1 MRTAYE
7 DDKPLNMQVFT
18 AYLPM
23 ITRGHVY
30 ESNAV
35 KASPSI
41 WYIYI
46 SVEFGRN
53 VENGKHYVDSRQ
65 AHRVISPRF

>member
-41 WYIYI
+41 WYIYPL
-46 SVEFGRN
+46 SLDAMSRMESTTLTV
-53 VENGKHYVDSRQ
+53 GKHTE
-65 AHRVISPRF
+65 